1 MAVCW
6 DDTMVIT
13 LRAIIDDL
21 GEDPEY
27 SEEKLKQLIV
37 ASAKI
42 VSAGFDFS
50 ADYVIDVA
58 NVTISPDPS
67 NDDAFVSL
75 VVLKAACF
83 LAMAEQKRKAGRGVS
98 IKDGPSNID
107 GRGAADATAKWSDK
121 VCKDY
126 TTAELA
132 ARVGNMIVGQAIVSP
147 YRFDGSPNQDGPGGC
162 GTCRPGRDG
171 TGEYFS

>member
-6 DDTMVIT
+6 EDTMVIT

-21 GEDPEY
+21 GEDPVN
-27 SEEKLKQLIV
+27 SEEKLKQLLV

-42 VSAGFDFS
+42 VSAGFDFGT
-50 ADYVIDVA
+50 DYVIDVA
-58 NVTISPDPS
+58 NVSISPDPS
-67 NDDAFVSL
+67 GDDAFVSL

-83 LAMAEQKRKAGRGVS
+83 LAMAEQKRTAGKGIS

-107 GRGAADATAKWSDK
+107 GRGAADATGKWSDK

-126 TTAELA
+126 ATAELA
-132 ARVGNMIVGQAIVSP
+132 ARVGNMVVGQAIVGP
-147 YRFDGSPNQDGPGGC
+147 YRYDGSANQDYPGGC
-162 GTCRPGRDG
+162 SGCRPTRDG
-171 TGEYFS
+171 DGGYFS